1 MARDFLSSQIKTNKI
16 IGSSSSGP
24 KLIVYSEDNALDSVG
39 GITPS
44 NMLSDIGPETFLYVH
59 GSKCGVE
66 HSIPNSVAVFG
77 GDVIVKGHLY
87 TEMAEESLWEI
98 DETDNDNLIPTNIL
112 DGTTGL
118 FALDFSPIT
127 EILIDDNMIESSQY
141 TMTNRSTAVDKYFEF
156 DSDGN
161 VMPRDIDAEIAACQA
176 EVAAANS

>member
-1 MARDFLSSQIKTNKI
+1 MARDFLSKQIKTNKI

-24 KLIVYSEDNALDSVG
+24 KLLVYSEDIASDNIG
-39 GITPS
+39 GIPS
-44 NMLSDIGPETFLYVH
+44 NLLQDIGSETFLYVH

-66 HSIPNSVAVFG
+66 HNIPNSVAVFG
-77 GDVIVKGHLY
+77 GDVIIKGHLY
-87 TEMAEESLWEI
+87 TETAEESLWEI

-112 DGTTGL
+112 DGHTGM

-127 EILIDDNMIESSQY
+127 EILVDDNMLESSQY
-141 TMTNRSTAVDKYFEF
+141 TMSNRSTAVDKYFEF

-176 EVAAANS
+176 EAAAANS

>member
-1 MARDFLSSQIKTNKI
+1 MAKDFLSKQIRTNKI
-16 IGSSSSGP
+16 IGSSSSSP
-24 KLIVYSEDNALDSVG
+24 KLIMYPDDNALDNIGNV
-39 GITPS
+39 TPTD
-44 NMLSDIGPETFLYVH
+44 MLSGLDDSTFLYVH

-66 HSIPNSVAVFG
+66 HNIPNSVAVFG
-77 GDVIVKGHLY
+77 GDVVIKGHLY

-98 DETDNDNLIPTNIL
+98 DETDNNNLIPTNIL

-118 FALDFSPIT
+118 FALDFSPIVD
-127 EILIDDNMIESSQY
+127 ILIDDNMIESSQY

-161 VMPRDIDAEIAACQA
+161 VMPRDIDSEIAMCQA